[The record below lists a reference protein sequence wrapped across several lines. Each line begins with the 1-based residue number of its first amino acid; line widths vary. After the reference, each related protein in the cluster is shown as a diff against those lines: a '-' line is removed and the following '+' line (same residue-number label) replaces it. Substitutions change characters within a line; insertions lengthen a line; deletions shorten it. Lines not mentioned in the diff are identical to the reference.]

1 MSGEPDNGFESAP
14 RVVVVDDDP
23 LVREAVLRSLQALG
37 YHVHAFAS
45 GGDCLA
51 AVDRLAEAHL
61 LLTDVRMP
69 GMDGRELAARL
80 RDAFPQLRTLLMSGF
95 VDNAEVRDPFL
106 PKPFRA
112 ADLARKVREVLEAAA

>member
-1 MSGEPDNGFESAP
+1 VRGSEQI
-14 RVVVVDDDP
+14 VVVDDDP

-37 YHVHAFAS
+37 YDVHAFAS

-51 AVDRLAEAHL
+51 ALDRLGGAQL

-69 GMDGRELAARL
+69 GIDGRELAARL
-80 RDAFPQLRTLLMSGF
+80 QHALPQLRTLLMSGYTDF
-95 VDNAEVRDPFL
+95 EIEDESSFL

-112 ADLARKVREVLEAAA
+112 ADLARKVREVLEKAA